1 MLVWRYEC
9 GGCAGRYEC
18 EGCVLIWRC
27 GCTHTHICTG
37 EKVKLDI
44 PKIDTRFTG
53 TGDLF
58 TALLLARID
67 EGLQVSA
74 FGGCGYC

>member
-1 MLVWRYEC
+1 M
-9 GGCAGRYEC
+9 
-18 EGCVLIWRC
+18 
-27 GCTHTHICTG
+27 
-37 EKVKLDI
+37 KLDI
-44 PKIDTRFTG
+44 PKIEGHFVG

-58 TALLLARID
+58 TALLLARIN